1 MQDNEQQDKDIFEKV
16 SCELEKQMQDIYDQK
31 ISKENVD
38 YLYKIEDIHKDIAN
52 EFYWK
57 EKIDNMRYMNMGR
70 NRISDGYRAR
80 SRDSRGRYM
89 GVDDYGRPYR
99 PEDYLKDMQE
109 RYSDYSYGR
118 ERYGTDN
125 ATLESLDAMLNSG
138 KDFFKHLKHN
148 AKTQEEVEMI
158 KEAAREIAEM

>member
-89 GVDDYGRPYR
+89 GVDDMVFHNR
-99 PEDYLKDMQE
+99 PEDYLRDMQE

-138 KDFFKHLKHN
+138 KDFFKHLKRN